1 MFHAHNPVQQSINA
15 INDFSRRVV
24 PYLCRHDELEL
35 KCEIVTPASYACLAE
50 ESSDPRPGWFEIGP
64 QTPSLMHAR
73 AEPTVEAQ
81 ANKVMLKE
89 LCLVVAIIVII
100 IAPNVE
106 VGLHHD

>member
-1 MFHAHNPVQQSINA
+1 
-15 INDFSRRVV
+15 
-24 PYLCRHDELEL
+24 
-35 KCEIVTPASYACLAE
+35 
-50 ESSDPRPGWFEIGP
+50 
-64 QTPSLMHAR
+64 MHAR